1 LLGLKNNGQFLS
13 DLVNHPSFRGATM
26 TTTLIDEW
34 QEQADLSAST
44 NVANA
49 AGSIFQRTMPDD
61 TAWGLAAAMFSLN
74 QGAGWR
80 PNSVA
85 SFDITLRCEGQ
96 TKVIRVL
103 PDRSGQV
110 VVTWSNHQCT
120 VNLLGHKDLDLQSGE
135 VRFETNG
142 VIRKAIVVLTPIALH
157 VNLGGASFVFTEGSP
172 FPDANVAHDASRAV
186 SSVAGKVTQ
195 VLVAE
200 GAVVTEGQM
209 LVCVEAM
216 KMEMWVAAQAPGIIT
231 AVHVKAGDQVESGAL
246 LATLEINTK
255 QEAT

>member
-1 LLGLKNNGQFLS
+1 
-13 DLVNHPSFRGATM
+13 
-26 TTTLIDEW
+26 
-34 QEQADLSAST
+34 
-44 NVANA
+44 
-49 AGSIFQRTMPDD
+49 MPDD
-61 TAWGLAAAMFSLN
+61 TAWGLAAAVFSLN

-85 SFDITLRCEGQ
+85 AFDLTLCCEAQ

-110 VVTWSNHQCT
+110 LVTWSDYQCT

-157 VNLGGASFVFTEGSP
+157 LNLGGASFVFTEGSP

-216 KMEMWVAAQAPGIIT
+216 KMEMWVVAQAPGIIT

-255 QEAT
+255 QETT